1 MKTIRHTRPY
11 MPVVAILLMLVLSA
25 CDSNDAL
32 SDSSPRGGVTSNNRP
47 SYSVKYTVRSLGDGD
62 VASITY
68 RDADGVLRTVEN
80 PALPWS
86 VSYVMHSG
94 DQVSLS
100 AIGTATAGTLLLSL
114 SAIGEHESMTFNNGC
129 GEAPPF
135 PFPLWDL
142 SCDNLN
148 VDAFLP

>member
-1 MKTIRHTRPY
+1 MNTIRHTRPY
-11 MPVVAILLMLVLSA
+11 LPIAAILLMLTLSA

-32 SDSSPRGGVTSNNRP
+32 SDPEPRSPVATDAGQSYTVKYSVTSR
-47 SYSVKYTVRSLGDGD
+47 GDGE

-68 RDADGVLRTVEN
+68 RDAGGVLRTVEH

-86 VSYVMHSG
+86 MEFVMHSG

-100 AIGTATAGTLLLSL
+100 ATGTATAGTLLLSL
-114 SAIGEHESMTFNNGC
+114 SAISDHKSMTFNNGC
-129 GEAPPF
+129 GEAPSL
-135 PFPLWDL
+135 PFPLWGP

-148 VDAFLP
+148 VDEFLP